1 MISLLQLEYF
11 RRLCVTQHITQTAK
25 ALFISQTALSSM
37 IIGLEKELGVKLFDR
52 EGRSIK
58 LNQAGEIYC
67 KYVNEAYAALENGE
81 RALQDYQNI
90 GHHEVS
96 LAVGSSLVWLPMLYE
111 FRRTHPN
118 YTVRQFNWSL
128 EKLQSGL
135 EQMQVDFVI
144 AGRDDLSTDRLD
156 WVEFRDDRIY
166 LCVSRDHPLAIC
178 ESVSM
183 AELKNLPFIGVPEGS
198 PWRKFCDKLFA
209 QAGYPCKT
217 VLECDYSLRASLI
230 ESNFGTAL
238 TSGSAREV
246 DLLKPNCYI
255 PISDSYAHRPM
266 ALFWNQKKYLSGAA
280 LEFREFCLSYYR
292 QHDALDGAQTGETF
306 DRTHLFEDVQID
318 CNLFESP
325 SYDEVY

>member
-11 RRLCVTQHITQTAK
+11 RRLSVTQHITQKAK
-25 ALFISQTALSSM
+25 ELFVSQTALISM

-67 KYVNEAYAALENGE
+67 KYVNEAFAALENGR

-90 GHHEVS
+90 GNHEVS
-96 LAVGSSLVWLPMLYE
+96 LAVGSSLVWLPMIYE
-111 FRRTHPN
+111 FRRTHPS

-135 EQMQVDFVI
+135 ENMKVDFVI
-144 AGRDDLSTDRLD
+144 AGCGDLSTERLN
-156 WVEFRDDRIY
+156 WVEFRDDPVY
-166 LCVSRDHPLAIC
+166 LCVSRDHPLASC

-183 AELKNLPFIGVPEGS
+183 AELKDLPFIDVPEGS
-198 PWRKFCDKLFA
+198 PWRKFCDTLFA
-209 QAGYPCKT
+209 QAGYPRKT

-230 ESNFGTAL
+230 ESNFGIAL
-238 TSGSAREV
+238 TSSTAREV

-266 ALFWNQKKYLSGAA
+266 ALFWNEKKYFTGAA
-280 LEFREFCLSYYR
+280 LEFRKFCLSYYQKHSAAER
-292 QHDALDGAQTGETF
+292 EQTVEALD
-306 DRTHLFEDVQID
+306 RKHLFQDEQID
-318 CNLFESP
+318 GKLSTDP
-325 SYDEVY
+325 SYDEA